1 VRKRASAQ
9 NGLMAAFSLVLRDTL
24 TEEPLLYSCDK
35 QSLLKAV
42 NRWIGAGGKATLV
55 GAPDANILVAA
66 M

>member
-1 VRKRASAQ
+1 
-9 NGLMAAFSLVLRDTL
+9 MAAFSLVLRDTL